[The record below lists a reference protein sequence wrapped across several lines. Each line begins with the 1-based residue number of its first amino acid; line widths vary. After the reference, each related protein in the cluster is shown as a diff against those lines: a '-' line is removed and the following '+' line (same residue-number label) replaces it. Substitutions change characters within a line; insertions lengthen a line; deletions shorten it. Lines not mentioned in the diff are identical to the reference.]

1 MAVDDVNNSS
11 RLMAGGKYQLHLI
24 INDDKCQADLAMY
37 RFIDML
43 KKSSFSSTVGIL
55 GPACSNSVRPIV
67 GISQLFK
74 TVVVTYRAMGVV
86 TDQDRDKYTYFFRTV
101 STNKQN
107 KFAWKEFISKLG
119 WRKVAALTPDGD
131 RYGDYVSELAHT
143 LEERG
148 SGIDFLVNRKFRE
161 GASDLTLYLEDL
173 KTRGARI
180 ILGEFYPGTA
190 LHVMCTALRLGMTQK
205 EGYVWLL
212 PGWFQKD
219 WYDLDKHRVNKQNKG
234 EKEGIFSDNEDNVF
248 MGDDKEIGDLPQN
261 CSTLDIITALNGYF
275 ALVHQKYAADS
286 DLLETGSSVG
296 HWKSRLA
303 SELGRMGKR
312 YEAKFQTS
320 STSIQASSYSGYVY
334 DAVWVFAKALDKLAQ
349 EDETFLQNMH
359 SNRSIEAFVRIIKD
373 LDFRGVSGRINFV
386 NRSSRLSDINIVQ
399 WVRPDLNST
408 KLSAVQVGT
417 YTPDYSSFSDLRT
430 DSFTMDSD
438 EIRWQTADG
447 TIPQDTEEHDC
458 GLLSGLSHVLG
469 NCEQAITVS
478 FFLGFLIIL
487 LASSASFYM
496 IKIKYDDKM
505 KETENK
511 MKALGLFD
519 PLKALSLDEW
529 EVEREAV
536 VTNRKLGEGAF
547 GMVYGGE
554 ASLKKWGQVAVAVK
568 TLKEGSSIDQKI
580 DFLSE
585 AEMMKRFEH
594 PNVVQLI
601 GVCTKHEPV
610 WTVME
615 YMLYGDLKTYLLA
628 RRHLV
633 NESDREER
641 DEVSNRRLTCMA
653 VDIAQGLAYLS
664 EQKYVHRDIAC
675 RNCLVNAQRTVKL
688 ADFGM
693 ARQVQDSD
701 YYRFSRKGMLPVRW
715 MAPES
720 LADGLFTPSS
730 DIWSYGVI
738 LYEIITFGSFP
749 FQGLSNNQVLEH
761 VTSGHTLLPPPGIRS
776 QLTSLLQ
783 SCWNQIPTKRP
794 TAAEVAELLSNNPQ
808 LVTPCVDVP
817 LASVQMERTDS
828 LDLHLPQLAGLGDPL
843 GWGATRQ
850 GARSSYFPMAAMLAE
865 EEWNPQAEVGL
876 EDHSYLL
883 LSSLATTQNRNNN
896 NVI

>member
-11 RLMAGGKYQLHLI
+11 RLMIGGKYQLHLI

-37 RFIDML
+37 RFIDIL
-43 KKSSFSSTVGIL
+43 KKSSFYSTVGIL

-86 TDQDRDKYTYFFRTV
+86 TDQDKDKYTYFFRTG

-107 KFAWKEFISKLG
+107 KFAWKEFISQLG

-131 RYGDYVSELAHT
+131 RYGDYVSELAQT
-143 LEERG
+143 LEASG

-173 KTRGARI
+173 KARGARI

-190 LHVMCTALRLGMTQK
+190 LHVMCTAQRLKMTQK

-212 PGWFQKD
+212 PGWFQED
-219 WYDLDKHRVNKQNKG
+219 WYDLDKHRLNKQNKG
-234 EKEGIFSDNEDNVF
+234 EKEGIFSNKEDNVF

-261 CSTLDIITALNGYF
+261 CSTLDIISALNGYF
-275 ALVHQKYAADS
+275 ALVHKRYAADS
-286 DLLETGSSVG
+286 DLIETGLSVR

-386 NRSSRLSDINIVQ
+386 NRSSRLSDIDIVQ
-399 WVRPDLNST
+399 WVRPDKNTTSLRV
-408 KLSAVQVGT
+408 VQVGT

-438 EIRWQTADG
+438 RIQWQTTDG
-447 TIPQDTEEHDC
+447 RIPQDTEEPDC

-469 NCEQAITVS
+469 NCEQAITVT
-478 FFLGFLIIL
+478 FFLGFLL
-487 LASSASFYM
+487 LLGASTASFYM

-529 EVEREAV
+529 EIEREAV

-554 ASLKKWGQVAVAVK
+554 ASLKKWGEVAVAVK
-568 TLKEGSSIDQKI
+568 TLKAGSSFDQKI

-594 PNVVQLI
+594 PNVVQLF

-610 WTVME
+610 WMVME

-633 NESDREER
+633 NETDREER

-675 RNCLVNAQRTVKL
+675 RNCLVNEQRTVKL

-693 ARQVQDSD
+693 ARQVQNSDS
-701 YYRFSRKGMLPVRW
+701 YRFNRKGMLPVRW

-720 LADGLFTPSS
+720 LSDGLFTPSS

-761 VTSGHTLLPPPGIRS
+761 VTSGHTLLPPPGIRT

-783 SCWNQIPTKRP
+783 SCWNQMPTKRP
-794 TAAEVAELLSNNPQ
+794 TASEVAELLNNNPQ

-817 LASVQMERTDS
+817 LASVQIERTDS
-828 LDLHLPQLAGLGDPL
+828 LDLAAAGLGDPL
-843 GWGATRQ
+843 TWGATRQ
-850 GARSSYFPMAAMLAE
+850 GARASYFAMAAMLAE
-865 EEWNPQAEVGL
+865 EEWAPQVAVGS

-883 LSSLATTQNRNNN
+883 LSSGTSTKNNN
-896 NVI
+896 NNLN